1 MNERVIYE
9 IIVLMYIRKSVRVMG
24 MRSEWET
31 KMNIA

>member
-9 IIVLMYIRKSVRVMG
+9 ITVLMYIRKSVSVMG

-31 KMNIA
+31 KMNMA